1 MSDSSIAPDYG
12 QRLLEWLPN
21 HWRVRDGGDLA
32 GLLAVYGELLDG
44 LHATIHQHLYDAFPD
59 KDENG
64 NHCQDWLI
72 PYFARL
78 LDVRLVSPDADGRRE
93 EVARAVYW
101 RQRKGTRVSVE
112 GIAEAVGQ
120 FEVEVQEGWK
130 RVAMT
135 PRVDR
140 PLLPAQAYGEAP
152 TPGRKTPALHA
163 RHPGLPACTP
173 DFRYCSRAVQC
184 PISNDGA
191 TSTGFPGVSDAVT
204 WRQSNRHGLP
214 HAVDSYQDLSRR
226 TVDVRTPDAR
236 RGHYHPR
243 RLLLH
248 LPPPE
253 GFFARDHGSLQW
265 QQILPLVHQALVSRT
280 DLVHG
285 DLVAVSG
292 ATIEVDGTTLPLVT
306 VRGLGAAPVRL
317 RGVVSLE
324 TAAVYRFANLWLD
337 SRVDLH
343 QGMVQC
349 SGCAVRHLR
358 STVANWRRPVITAS
372 NSLFKRIEAARGLV
386 RLEYVTALETVLAE
400 ALQASDCILQPSLHK
415 DRVDS
420 DVPGS
425 GCLRYSRIPFF
436 PKDAVGLRPADL
448 AGGRLSD
455 WLRQG
460 KRSRLSCS
468 VVTCT
473 TETPLFWSGVFGEP
487 GCGVLHS
494 LCDLSIAAGAEDG
507 GEMGAYHGHR
517 HVLRRQAVLEK
528 LREFLPVGMEAV
540 LVMDPSLACVPPRA
554 KLIAS

>member
-1 MSDSSIAPDYG
+1 MSGSTTPDYG

-21 HWRVRDGGDLA
+21 HWRVRDGGDLT
-32 GLLAVYGELLDG
+32 GLLTVYGDLLDAM
-44 LHATIHQHLYDAFPD
+44 HATIHQHLYDAFPD

-93 EVARAVYW
+93 EVSQAVYW

-140 PLLPAQAYGEAP
+140 PLLPEQAYGEP
-152 TPGRKTPALHA
+152 PIQGKTLPALQA

-184 PISNDGA
+184 PVSNDGA
-191 TSTGFPGVSDAVT
+191 TSTSFPGVSDPVT
-204 WRQSNRHGLP
+204 WRQVNRHGLACAP
-214 HAVDSYQDLSRR
+214 DSYQDSSRR
-226 TVDVRTPDAR
+226 TVDLRTPDAR
-236 RGHYHPR
+236 RGRYHPR

-253 GFFARDHGSLQW
+253 GFFACDHASLQW
-265 QQILPLVHQALVSRT
+265 QQILPLVNEALASGT
-280 DLVHG
+280 GAVHD
-285 DLVAVSG
+285 DLVAVSSE
-292 ATIEVDGTTLPLVT
+292 TIRVDGKTLPLIT
-306 VRGLGAAPVRL
+306 VLGLKQTPVRL

-324 TAAVYRFANLWLD
+324 TEAVYRFANLWFD
-337 SRVDLH
+337 NRVDIR
-343 QGMVQC
+343 QGILQC
-349 SGCAVRHLR
+349 AGCALRHIR
-358 STVANWRRPVITAS
+358 SMVADRKRPVIVAS

-386 RLEYVTALETVLAE
+386 RLEYVTVLETLLAE
-400 ALQASDCILQPSLHK
+400 ALQASDCILLASLHK
-415 DRVDS
+415 DRVDE

-436 PKDAVGLRPADL
+436 PKDAKGLKPAEL
-448 AGGRLSD
+448 AAGRISD

-460 KRSRLSCS
+460 KRSELRCS
-468 VVTCT
+468 TANCT
-473 TETPLFWSGVFGEP
+473 TQTPLFCSEIFGEP

-494 LCDLSIAAGAEDG
+494 QCPSIIASGAEDG

-517 HVLRRQAVLEK
+517 YVLRRQAVLEK

-540 LVMDPSLACVPPRA
+540 LVLDPSLACVPPKA
-554 KLIAS
+554 T